1 MAEKSEK
8 KGGAGKFI
16 LGAVLG
22 GIAGAIAGKF
32 IKLNQD
38 DEDDEECNADEGR
51 SCYEKCKSEKKD
63 EEGVKVE
70 KSEDNKDVKKTAAK
84 KTSEKK

>member
-1 MAEKSEK
+1 MADNSEK
-8 KGGAGKFI
+8 NKGGAGKFL

-32 IKLNQD
+32 IKLNTD
-38 DEDDEECNADEGR
+38 DGEEVEDDECGCGDKCECKKA
-51 SCYEKCKSEKKD
+51 CEKK
-63 EEGVKVE
+63 EEIKE
-70 KSEDNKDVKKTAAK
+70 EVKKPVAK